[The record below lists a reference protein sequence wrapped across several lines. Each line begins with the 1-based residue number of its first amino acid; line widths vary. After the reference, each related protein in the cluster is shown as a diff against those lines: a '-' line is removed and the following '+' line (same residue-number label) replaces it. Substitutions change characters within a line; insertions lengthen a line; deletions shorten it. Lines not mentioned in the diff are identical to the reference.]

1 MGKDVDKT
9 GAGAPAKSTSSE
21 VEAFAA
27 KMAAMARTQ
36 PAGARG
42 RLIFAIDATA
52 SRQPSWDQA
61 VQVQSEMFAATAS
74 LGGLDVQLVYFRG
87 IGECRASPW
96 IADSKDLVRR
106 MTGMVC
112 LGGRTQIGR
121 ALGHCLAEAKRK
133 KVNAVVYVGD
143 CMEEDVD
150 PLAAQAGELGILG
163 VPLFVFHEGGDP
175 VARTAF
181 EQFARLSGGAYCP
194 FDANS
199 SDTLRR
205 LLSAVAVYAAGGSAA
220 LNRLA
225 AREGGEV
232 LRLTQ
237 QMRRR

>member
-1 MGKDVDKT
+1 MAKDIDKT
-9 GAGAPAKSTSSE
+9 GAPAPAKSTSAE

-36 PAGARG
+36 PAGAHG

-61 VQVQSEMFAATAS
+61 VQVQAEMFGATAS

-96 IADSKDLVRR
+96 IADAKELVRR

-121 ALGHCLAEAKRK
+121 VLGHCLAEAKRK

-143 CMEEDVD
+143 AMEEDID
-150 PLAAQAGELGILG
+150 PLAAQAGELGMMG
-163 VPLFVFHEGGDP
+163 APLFIFHEGGNP
-175 VARTAF
+175 AARAAF

-194 FDANS
+194 FDARS

-220 LNRLA
+220 LNQLA

-237 QMRRR
+237 QMRRK